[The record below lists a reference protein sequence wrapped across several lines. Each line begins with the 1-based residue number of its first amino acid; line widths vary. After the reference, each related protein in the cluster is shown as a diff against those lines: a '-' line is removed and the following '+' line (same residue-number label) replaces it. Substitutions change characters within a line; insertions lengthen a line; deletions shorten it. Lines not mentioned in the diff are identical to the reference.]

1 MKKTFTVIIERDE
14 DGIYIAKIPALKG
27 CHTQAKNYDELITRV
42 KEVIELCLETE
53 DLEDIP
59 DLSLEGVHRFEVSL

>member
-42 KEVIELCLETE
+42 KEVIELCLKTE